1 MEYRNEFILVDKTA
15 DRVTV
20 VTLNNPPLNLVTLGL
35 CRELRET
42 LSKLEQDD
50 EVRVIVLTGSGKRAF
65 CVGSDIKEFPEVWDD
80 VIGKKLEQENL
91 TFNAVELLSKP
102 VIAAMEG
109 NVLGGGCELSM
120 ACDIRILSE
129 SGRIGLPE
137 INLGVFPGSGGIF
150 RLAKLVGPAK
160 AVEMMYTG
168 QMLPAQEA
176 LRLGLVNRL
185 APEGAV
191 CAAALELAQQIVQKP
206 FESLRLIKRV
216 VRELW
221 LKPTQEC
228 FYPNLELS
236 KTVFQ
241 TEDCAEGVDAFL
253 NKRKPQFR

>member
-176 LRLGLVNRL
+176 LRLGLVNRDVL
-185 APEGAV
+185 QW
-191 CAAALELAQQIVQKP
+191 ALK
-206 FESLRLIKRV
+206 
-216 VRELW
+216 
-221 LKPTQEC
+221 QEI
-228 FYPNLELS
+228 PS
-236 KTVFQ
+236 WT
-241 TEDCAEGVDAFL
+241 
-253 NKRKPQFR
+253 

>member
-176 LRLGLVNRL
+176 LRLGLVNRDVL
-185 APEGAV
+185 QW
-191 CAAALELAQQIVQKP
+191 ALK
-206 FESLRLIKRV
+206 
-216 VRELW
+216 
-221 LKPTQEC
+221 QEM
-228 FYPNLELS
+228 PS
-236 KTVFQ
+236 WT
-241 TEDCAEGVDAFL
+241 
-253 NKRKPQFR
+253 

>member
-137 INLGVFPGSGGIF
+137 INLGFF
-150 RLAKLVGPAK
+150 R
-160 AVEMMYTG
+160 
-168 QMLPAQEA
+168 
-176 LRLGLVNRL
+176 
-185 APEGAV
+185 
-191 CAAALELAQQIVQKP
+191 AAAGSSGWQSWSARP
-206 FESLRLIKRV
+206 KRW
-216 VRELW
+216 R
-221 LKPTQEC
+221 
-228 FYPNLELS
+228 
-236 KTVFQ
+236 
-241 TEDCAEGVDAFL
+241 
-253 NKRKPQFR
+253 